1 MASAAYTIPAY
12 NIPADKNRASSTLA
26 GRDLHSH
33 APSSDTSVSSK
44 KIRRRDVIKPVE
56 DEVSLKNHDE
66 TSKMSWKMNYEAS
79 LTTFGDEASTVVS
92 VTIQPCSWVT
102 APIGAQ
108 C

>member
-1 MASAAYTIPAY
+1 MSAICFMTVSIRY
-12 NIPADKNRASSTLA
+12 A
-26 GRDLHSH
+26 G
-33 APSSDTSVSSK
+33 
-44 KIRRRDVIKPVE
+44 DVIKPVE

-66 TSKMSWKMNYEAS
+66 TSKMSWKMNDEAS